1 MKIYSG
7 ELVIKLATLV
17 DLRDQDVMD
26 EKAHEGLTSE
36 LFKEISLLLGNNGY
50 MTGSMGATLEYV
62 EAPKEGDFA
71 LIKSSIQGAKEQVH
85 RVNNKAS
92 KLTFKID

>member
-7 ELVIKLATLV
+7 KLVIELATLV
-17 DLRDQDVMD
+17 ELADKDAMD

-36 LFKEISLLLGNNGY
+36 LFKEISLLLGNKGY

-62 EAPKEGDFA
+62 ETPREHDFA
-71 LIKSSIQGAKEQVH
+71 LVKSSIEAAKEQVNQ
-85 RVNNKAS
+85 VYNKAS
-92 KLTFKID
+92 NRTFKIE